1 MTLTL
6 DAKTYPELIREF
18 AEHAGLDPASLSMTE
33 EVHIEGLPIG
43 LALDGDE
50 QLGDVVM
57 FASLGKPPAQRW
69 PELARLLLEA
79 NHFWVGTGGAML
91 AVQPD
96 TWVVT
101 LWARIPLLG
110 LDGAGLAEALA
121 SFADTALFWRAQ
133 VLDEGAGA
141 QTGSDLAAPRMPFDP
156 MQRA

>member
-6 DAKTYPELIREF
+6 DAKPYPGLIREF

-33 EVHIEGLPIG
+33 EVRIEGLPIG

-57 FASLGKPPAQRW
+57 FAALGKPAAQRW

-91 AVQPD
+91 AVQPE
-96 TWVVT
+96 TGIVT
-101 LWARIPLLG
+101 LWARLPLPG
-110 LDGAGLAEALA
+110 LDGAGLAEALD
-121 SFADTALFWRAQ
+121 SFADAALFWRAQ

-141 QTGSDLAAPRMPFDP
+141 QAGSDLEALRMPFGLV
-156 MQRA
+156 QRA